1 VTGAAAPVLS
11 PRLDNVGV
19 CGTLPPITNTQFVPH
34 SRTEVLAIKREITE
48 SRLAYA
54 REIGDKHLIAMNEA
68 QLAKITE
75 WERDA

>member
-1 VTGAAAPVLS
+1 MP
-11 PRLDNVGV
+11 
-19 CGTLPPITNTQFVPH
+19 NTQFVPH